1 MHNYHCLKN
10 TVTEYLTINLSHLES
25 TNGYVNSALCAIT
38 STKGIVDP
46 KMTILL
52 PFTPNV

>member
-25 TNGYVNSALCAIT
+25 TNAYVNSANT

-46 KMTILL
+46 KMAILL